1 MYHYVSIVYLIY
13 RFCGRTTCGYARYL
27 QQKQLGRQCRWRRSW
42 CCREMLPRQTSW
54 WPRRWR
60 DPLRH
65 HRQDEVVRWR
75 WWRRSQLQWQQE
87 LEGWRRERLHGMMD
101 GVGWYRMRCQ
111 SVLERICQGN
121 LFFFLVHFLIICLVF
136 EKSQGSAPRW
146 QRWRWRRI
154 QLWFETKFQHQEVHR
169 QQRQEK
175 HRWWRPTGTGTGWFF
190 LLPLLK
196 NTAGKSQMKLK
207 DIESVYIYVS
217 IYRKYMEVWCL
228 CFHSWEVFP
237 PLCEV
242 AALIQIASEL
252 EAVALASLWCATRVT
267 WPCFKEVLSKSW
279 TEPWHNRFSQGFKW
293 DTFKKM
299 RAPKMKTNV
308 SRNHEIA
315 GVCSTM

>member
-146 QRWRWRRI
+146 QARWRWRRI

-207 DIESVYIYVS
+207 DIESVYIYIYMYLYIES
-217 IYRKYMEVWCL
+217 IWKYDAYVFILGKFFHHSVRWRHWSKLQASWKRWLWHRCGALQEWRGPASRRFCQSRERSLGTTGFRRGSSEIRSRKWG
-228 CFHSWEVFP
+228 H
-237 PLCEV
+237 
-242 AALIQIASEL
+242 Q
-252 EAVALASLWCATRVT
+252 
-267 WPCFKEVLSKSW
+267 
-279 TEPWHNRFSQGFKW
+279 KW
-293 DTFKKM
+293 RPM
-299 RAPKMKTNV
+299 CQEIMK
-308 SRNHEIA
+308 
-315 GVCSTM
+315 